1 MPIVHAW
8 GVWQRSVYM
17 WQLSCTKFTLQCVT
31 HTDVQA
37 YWIMPSNMKK
47 VQGVPGHAINYTTS
61 TARKR
66 ALDQSIS
73 EGQSE
78 CSVPRIWTHTGCS
91 LLKQRTLTELKPPT
105 DLMHAQWSGLCSV
118 IKEFRHLNADPV
130 QPCVLPKTLTCL
142 HENKGTQQI

>member
-1 MPIVHAW
+1 MHGGVAEKCVHVAALLYKIYTAVRLR
-8 GVWQRSVYM
+8 GNI
-17 WQLSCTKFTLQCVT
+17 T

-118 IKEFRHLNADPV
+118 IKEFRHLYADPV